1 MAVSGVRSS
10 CEASATNRRIRCSDA
25 VRAARASA
33 MRSSMRLRARP
44 SRPTSLAGPATWI
57 RSAMLPAAMA
67 WPVSTIR
74 SFGPSPRMMTNH
86 VALVDLENG
95 VAETARRRRRP
106 TPSQDRPHPRDQLF
120 DTERLGEI
128 VVTAPGETGDPVL
141 RGVAGGE
148 EHHRRLVTRRPQPP
162 AHSNPV
168 DARQADVEHHDV
180 GVIALDGGV
189 G

>member
-1 MAVSGVRSS
+1 LSS
-10 CEASATNRRIRCSDA
+10 
-25 VRAARASA
+25 VGGQLHGLAA
-33 MRSSMRLRARP
+33 LRDPER
-44 SRPTSLAGPATWI
+44 
-57 RSAMLPAAMA
+57 
-67 WPVSTIR
+67 V
-74 SFGPSPRMMTNH
+74 
-86 VALVDLENG
+86 LVDLEDG

-120 DTERLGEI
+120 DAERLGEI
-128 VVTAPGETGDPVL
+128 VVTALGEPGDPVL

-162 AHSNPV
+162 AHLEPV

-189 G
+189 GVEAAARNGGGEARNAQRARGQVADELVVDDEDGGVGHGGSRAPLPGRTLTSRWEP